1 MFRPTSLWA
10 VVAVAALIETF
21 SGPALGAAA
30 GKGSVNQRGGKAVE
44 QMSTKGALNTNAQ
57 WSADPD
63 RGWVRADE
71 RHKLNEKKAGAAN
84 AVKNNEKQRGKGKP
98 KKS

>member
-1 MFRPTSLWA
+1 MFRPTYLLA
-10 VVAVAALIETF
+10 VVAVTALIGNY
-21 SGPALGAAA
+21 SGSAFGAAA
-30 GKGSVNQRGGKAVE
+30 GKGSVTQRGGKAVE

-71 RHKLNEKKAGAAN
+71 RHKLDEKTGSSN
-84 AVKNNEKQRGKGKP
+84 AVKNNEKQKGKGKG
-98 KKS
+98 KKF